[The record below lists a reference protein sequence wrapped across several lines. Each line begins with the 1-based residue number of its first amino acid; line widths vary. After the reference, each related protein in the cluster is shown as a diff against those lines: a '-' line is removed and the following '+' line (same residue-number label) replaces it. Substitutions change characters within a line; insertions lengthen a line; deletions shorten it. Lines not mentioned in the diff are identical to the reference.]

1 MGNSTHYG
9 LRNFLD
15 LETFESLA
23 SAYPGKQVFK
33 LKLSSRNK
41 YHQQRTCYLFIFFL
55 NADIVRFHYS
65 FTEEFNFDFNQMLDF
80 DLVLDEELKV
90 SIDNSENILS
100 FKTKSLKVNIKKEA
114 LQVSI
119 YDLDGELLSEDLAE
133 AGFCFDEGVKCYKT
147 YQDLAQPP
155 IIYGLGDKS
164 GEINRWGKRFI
175 NKPVD
180 ALGYDA
186 SNSDPLYKDIPYFIV
201 LDRLSKKAHGVFFDN
216 FSEKFF
222 DFGKERKPI
231 PYYHFGAKA
240 GELNYYFIYGPSV
253 KEVSQ
258 NFINLTGKPPLMPAL
273 SFGYLGS
280 AMAYTERDKSSEEL
294 IEYAERHTSENI
306 YPSAF
311 HLSSGYT
318 LNEKNERMQFTWN
331 EKKFPELESF
341 VKDFKDKGIELCV
354 NLKPVLLFNHPCY
367 QEAKT
372 LDLFIND
379 DFGEPL
385 VVDYW
390 SGEGS
395 YLDFSKEETVGWWK
409 SKIKEA
415 FFDKGIRGIWNDNN
429 EYEIFTEHSQK
440 NRTIIQAN
448 LMSKISYE
456 ASLEEKP
463 DLRPWILT
471 RSGYTGQQKYA
482 QTWTGDNYSSFDS
495 LKYDNAIISSMGI
508 SGLIHCGCDIG
519 GFWGNEP
526 SPELLLRW
534 VQNGVFAPRFC
545 IHSYKDI
552 PTEVLQLRDSCDENI
567 PNLEIWPL
575 AKSYMSLRDQLF
587 PYLYQANYLAATRAI
602 PVQRPLVYDFQDD
615 DRVLEESFQYLF
627 GESMM
632 IAPLYGD
639 DTQDVYLPQS
649 QTWIGFFD
657 FKQYEPGSTLPINRD
672 VKHLPVFVK
681 ENSVVP
687 LLKVGQR
694 FHINQGKLEL
704 KFRIFVNTNE
714 LKSKKSLEIKYYFY
728 EDDANTNN
736 YKNGEYLLREL
747 LFKIRL
753 TDKDIPMIELIENR
767 REGWMDSRYIIN
779 TECVYNEG
787 LYN

>member
-23 SAYPGKQVFK
+23 SVYSGKQVFK

-41 YHQQRTCYLFIFFL
+41 YHKQKTFYLFIFFL

-65 FTEEFNFDFNQMLDF
+65 FTEEFNFDFNQMLDT
-80 DLVLDEELKV
+80 DLVLDQ
-90 SIDNSENILS
+90 
-100 FKTKSLKVNIKKEA
+100 SLKVLIEDTEEFLTFKTDNLQMKISKQA
-114 LQVSI
+114 LQISI
-119 YDLDGELLSEDLAE
+119 YDLDGELLSKDLAE

-147 YQDLAQPP
+147 YQDLAEPP

-186 SNSDPLYKDIPYFIV
+186 SNSDPLYKDIPFFIV
-201 LDRLSKKAHGVFFDN
+201 LDRLLKKAHGIFFDN

-280 AMAYTERDKSSEEL
+280 AMAYTERAKSSEEL
-294 IEYAERHTSENI
+294 KVYAEKHVSENI

-318 LNEKNERMQFTWN
+318 LNEKNERMQFIWN
-331 EKKFPELESF
+331 KEKFPELESF
-341 VKDFKDKGIELCV
+341 IKDFQDQGIELCV
-354 NLKPVLLFNHPCY
+354 NLKPVLLLNHPYY

-372 LDLFIND
+372 LDLFINNSS
-379 DFGEPL
+379 GEAL

-395 YLDFSKEETVGWWK
+395 YLDFSKTETIKWWK

-415 FFDKGIRGIWNDNN
+415 FLSKGIRGIWNDNN

-440 NRTIIQAN
+440 NKTIIQAN

-471 RSGYTGQQKYA
+471 RSGYAGQQKYA
-482 QTWTGDNYSSFDS
+482 QTWTGDNYSNFNS
-495 LKYDNAIISSMGI
+495 LKYDNTIISSMGI
-508 SGLIHCGCDIG
+508 SGLVHTGCDIG

-534 VQNGVFAPRFC
+534 IQNGVFAPRFC
-545 IHSYKDI
+545 IHSYKDD
-552 PTEVLQLRDSCDENI
+552 PTEVLQLKGSNDENI
-567 PNLEIWPL
+567 SDLDIWPI

-587 PYLYQANYLAATRAI
+587 PYVYQGNYLAATKAI
-602 PVQRPLVYDFQDD
+602 PIQRPLAYDFQDD

-627 GESMM
+627 GESIM

-639 DTQDVYLPQS
+639 NFQDIYFPES
-649 QTWIGFFD
+649 KSWIDFFD
-657 FKQYEPGSTLPINRD
+657 FKEYEAGSTLTVNRQRKD
-672 VKHLPVFVK
+672 LPVFVK
-681 ENSVVP
+681 ANSVVP
-687 LLKVGQR
+687 LLKPGER
-694 FHINQGKLEL
+694 FHIDEGNLAL
-704 KFRIFVNTNE
+704 NFRIFVNTNE
-714 LKSKKSLEIKYYFY
+714 LKAKKSLEIKYYFY

-736 YKNGEYLLREL
+736 YGKGEYLLQEL
-747 LFKIRL
+747 LFKVVL
-753 TDKDIPMIELIENR
+753 NDKDVPKVELIENR
-767 REGWMDSRYIIN
+767 REGGGISRYIIN